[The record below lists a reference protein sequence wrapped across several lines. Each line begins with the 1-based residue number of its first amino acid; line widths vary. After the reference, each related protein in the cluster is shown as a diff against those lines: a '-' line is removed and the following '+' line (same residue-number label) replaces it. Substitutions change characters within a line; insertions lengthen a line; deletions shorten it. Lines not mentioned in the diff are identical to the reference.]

1 LVEPLS
7 CKSNKK
13 VSDLKCTKEKKKMK
27 CFLIFVRL
35 LLLLMEKESQ
45 GFSIWK
51 ILLPTV
57 IGMGVII
64 YMLTREF
71 NLEDLKQ
78 ISVTSHTIFWIFIA
92 FCFMLGR
99 DIGFTIRYRYL
110 TEKQLSWKQC
120 IKVTLLAEF
129 GTAVT
134 PSSVGGSSM
143 AVLFLAKENIPVGRS
158 TAMVFVTLLL
168 DEMFFVVTFPILLI
182 FIPFHTLFSDQTALG
197 TSVLALFTVAY
208 IVKMLLCTLLIVG
221 LFFKPQAIRWLIIKI
236 FRLPF
241 LRRWHKSAAKAGDD
255 LIISSR
261 EIRGKSFSYWFPLI
275 AATILSWCSRYLVVN
290 AIFMAFFQVH
300 DNLLIF
306 ARQFIMWVV
315 MVISPTPGGSG
326 FSEFIFKQYL
336 SEFIPLAGVV
346 PLVILLWR
354 LLTYYNY
361 LFVGALIVPRWIKKS
376 FGKKDKE

>member
-1 LVEPLS
+1 
-7 CKSNKK
+7 
-13 VSDLKCTKEKKKMK
+13 
-27 CFLIFVRL
+27 
-35 LLLLMEKESQ
+35 
-45 GFSIWK
+45 
-51 ILLPTV
+51 
-57 IGMGVII
+57 MGVVV
-64 YMLTREF
+64 YMFMREF
-71 NLEDLKQ
+71 NFSDLKQ
-78 ISVTSHTIFWIFIA
+78 ISITGHTIFWIFIA

-129 GTAVT
+129 GTAIT

-143 AVLFLAKENIPVGRS
+143 AVIFLTKENIPVGRS

-168 DEMFFVVTFPILLI
+168 DELFFVVTFPLLLF
-182 FIPFHTLFSDQTALG
+182 FIPFHTLFMENSAFESG
-197 TSVLALFTVAY
+197 VLFLFIAAY
-208 IVKMLLCTLLIVG
+208 IIKMAICTVLIIG
-221 LFFKPQAIRWLIIKI
+221 LFFKPQAIRWLIIKL

-241 LRRWHKSAAKAGDD
+241 LSRWHSSAVKAGDD
-255 LIISSR
+255 LVVSSK
-261 EIRGKSFSYWFPLI
+261 EIRGKTTSYWMPLI
-275 AATILSWCSRYLVVN
+275 TATILSWCSRYLVVN

-306 ARQFIMWVV
+306 ARQFIMWIV
-315 MVISPTPGGSG
+315 MVVSPTPGGSG

-346 PLVILLWR
+346 PLIILLWR

-361 LFVGALIVPRWIKKS
+361 LFVGALIVPGWIKKS
-376 FGKKDKE
+376 FGKQEKLK

>member
-1 LVEPLS
+1 
-7 CKSNKK
+7 
-13 VSDLKCTKEKKKMK
+13 
-27 CFLIFVRL
+27 
-35 LLLLMEKESQ
+35 MEKSQ
-45 GFSIWK
+45 SFSIWK
-51 ILLPTV
+51 ILLPTF

-71 NLEDLKQ
+71 NFADLKQ
-78 ISVTSHTIFWIFIA
+78 ISITSHTVFWIFIA

-99 DIGFTIRYRYL
+99 DVGFTIRYRYL

-129 GTAVT
+129 GTAIT

-143 AVLFLAKENIPVGRS
+143 AVLFLTKENIPVGRS

-168 DEMFFVVTFPILLI
+168 DEMFFVVTFPILLL
-182 FIPFHTLFSDQTALG
+182 FIPFHTLFSDSTAFESG
-197 TSVLALFTVAY
+197 VLILFIAAY
-208 IVKMLLCTLLIVG
+208 IIKMLLCTILIVG
-221 LFFKPQAIRWLIIKI
+221 LFFKPQVIRWLIIKL

-241 LRRWHKSAAKAGDD
+241 LRRWHRSAVKAGDD
-255 LIISSR
+255 LVISAR
-261 EIRGKSFSYWFPLI
+261 EIRGKKISYWFPLI
-275 AATILSWCSRYLVVN
+275 TATILSWCSRYLVVN

-306 ARQFIMWVV
+306 ARQFIMWIV
-315 MVISPTPGGSG
+315 MVVSPTPGGSG

-346 PLVILLWR
+346 PLIILLWR

-361 LFVGALIVPRWIKKS
+361 LFVGALIVPRWVKRS
-376 FGKKDKE
+376 FGKQK

>member
-1 LVEPLS
+1 MYIHQILW
-7 CKSNKK
+7 
-13 VSDLKCTKEKKKMK
+13 MG
-27 CFLIFVRL
+27 
-35 LLLLMEKESQ
+35 KESSS
-45 GFSIWK
+45 FSIWK
-51 ILLPTV
+51 ILVPTF

-64 YMLTREF
+64 YMFSREF
-71 NLEDLKQ
+71 NLDDLRQ
-78 ISVTSHTIFWIFIA
+78 ITITEHTVFWIFVA

-99 DIGFTIRYRYL
+99 DTGFVIRYRYL

-134 PSSVGGSSM
+134 PSVVGGSSM
-143 AVLFLAKENIPVGRS
+143 AVLFLAKEKIPVGRS

-182 FIPFHTLFSDQTALG
+182 FIPFHNLFADNTALG
-197 TSVLALFTVAY
+197 SGVLVLFIVAY
-208 IVKMLLCTLLIVG
+208 IIKMFLCTLLIVG
-221 LFFKPQAIRWLIIKI
+221 LFFRPQAIRWLIIKI

-261 EIRGKSFSYWFPLI
+261 EIRGKTLSYWFPLI
-275 AATILSWCSRYLVVN
+275 MATILSWSSRYLVVN

-306 ARQFIMWVV
+306 ARQFVMWVV
-315 MVISPTPGGSG
+315 MVVSPTPGGSG
-326 FSEFIFKQYL
+326 FTEFIFKQYL

-346 PLVILLWR
+346 PVIILLWR

-361 LFVGALIVPRWIKKS
+361 LFVGAVIVPGWVKKS
-376 FGKKDKE
+376 FGKKED

>member
-1 LVEPLS
+1 
-7 CKSNKK
+7 
-13 VSDLKCTKEKKKMK
+13 
-27 CFLIFVRL
+27 
-35 LLLLMEKESQ
+35 MEKSQ
-45 GFSIWK
+45 SFSIWK
-51 ILLPTV
+51 ILLPTF

-71 NLEDLKQ
+71 NFADLKQ
-78 ISVTSHTIFWIFIA
+78 ISVTSHTVFWIFIA

-129 GTAVT
+129 GTAIT

-143 AVLFLAKENIPVGRS
+143 AVLFLSKENIPVGRS

-168 DEMFFVVTFPILLI
+168 DEMFFVVTFPILLL
-182 FIPFHTLFSDQTALG
+182 FIPFHTLFSENTAFESG
-197 TSVLALFTVAY
+197 VLILFIAAY
-208 IVKMLLCTLLIVG
+208 IIKMLLCTILIVG
-221 LFFKPQAIRWLIIKI
+221 LFFKPQVIRWLIIKL

-241 LRRWHKSAAKAGDD
+241 LRRWHKSAVKAGDD
-255 LIISSR
+255 LVVSAK
-261 EIRGKSFSYWFPLI
+261 EIRGKTFSYWFPLI
-275 AATILSWCSRYLVVN
+275 TATILSWCSRYLVVN

-306 ARQFIMWVV
+306 ARQFIMWIV
-315 MVISPTPGGSG
+315 MVVSPTPGGSG

-346 PLVILLWR
+346 PLIILLWR

-361 LFVGALIVPRWIKKS
+361 LFVGALIVPRWVKRS
-376 FGKKDKE
+376 FGKQEKS

>member
-1 LVEPLS
+1 
-7 CKSNKK
+7 
-13 VSDLKCTKEKKKMK
+13 
-27 CFLIFVRL
+27 
-35 LLLLMEKESQ
+35 MEKSQ
-45 GFSIWK
+45 SFSIWK
-51 ILLPTV
+51 ILLPTF
-57 IGMGVII
+57 IGMGVIV

-71 NLEDLKQ
+71 NFADLKQ
-78 ISVTSHTIFWIFIA
+78 ISVTGHTVFWIFIA

-129 GTAVT
+129 GTAIT

-143 AVLFLAKENIPVGRS
+143 AVLFLSKENIPVGRS

-168 DEMFFVVTFPILLI
+168 DEMFFVVTFPILLL
-182 FIPFHTLFSDQTALG
+182 FIPFHTLFSENTVFESG
-197 TSVLALFTVAY
+197 VLVLFIVAY
-208 IVKMLLCTLLIVG
+208 VIKMLLCTILIIG
-221 LFFKPQAIRWLIIKI
+221 LFFKPQVIRWLIIKL

-241 LRRWHKSAAKAGDD
+241 FRRWHKSAVKAGDD
-255 LIISSR
+255 LVISAR
-261 EIRGKSFSYWFPLI
+261 EIRGKAFSYWFPLI
-275 AATILSWCSRYLVVN
+275 TATILSWCSRYLVVN

-306 ARQFIMWVV
+306 ARQFIMWIV
-315 MVISPTPGGSG
+315 MVVSPTPGGSG

-346 PLVILLWR
+346 PLIILLWR

-361 LFVGALIVPRWIKKS
+361 LFVGTLIIPRWVKRS
-376 FGKKDKE
+376 FGRKEES